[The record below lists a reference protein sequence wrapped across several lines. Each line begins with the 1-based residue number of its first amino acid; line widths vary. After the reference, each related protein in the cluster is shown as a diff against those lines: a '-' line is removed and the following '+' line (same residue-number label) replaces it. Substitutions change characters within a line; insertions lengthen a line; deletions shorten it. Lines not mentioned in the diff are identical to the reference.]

1 MTNVRMG
8 EIAVS
13 AQADC
18 ELVALGLGSCIG
30 LAMVDWDAGVSGL
43 AHIVLPE
50 SRGEGQTAGKFA
62 DLAVPELLARLRSL
76 GARAPRLKV
85 AIAGGA
91 KMFALEDTMD
101 VGSRN
106 EEAVRAALAAA
117 GVTITAAHTG
127 GRQGRTLR
135 VHVGR
140 RRVTIRSAGG
150 KPVVLLAAPGAPS
163 ACAGSPPSP
172 LNMTNAFGLAG
183 GM

>member
-1 MTNVRMG
+1 VTNVRMG

-13 AQADC
+13 AQPDC

-30 LAMVDWDAGVSGL
+30 LAMVDWDAGVAGL

-50 SRGEGQTAGKFA
+50 SRGDGRNAGKFA
-62 DLAVPELLARLRSL
+62 DLAVPALLTRLRDA
-76 GARAPRLKV
+76 GARVARLKV

-91 KMFALEDTMD
+91 KMFALEGTMD

-106 EEAVRAALAAA
+106 EDAVRVALADA

-135 VHVGR
+135 VHAGR
-140 RRVTIRSAGG
+140 GRVTIRSAGG
-150 KPVVLLAAPGAPS
+150 RPIVLLTGPGAPLGRP
-163 ACAGSPPSP
+163 ASP

>member
-30 LAMVDWDAGVSGL
+30 LAMVDWDAGVAGL

-50 SRGEGQTAGKFA
+50 SRGDGQNAGKFA
-62 DLAVPELLARLRSL
+62 DLAVPELLARVRRL
-76 GARAPRLKV
+76 GARVPRLKV

-91 KMFALEDTMD
+91 KMFALEGSLD

-106 EEAVRAALAAA
+106 EDAVRAALADA
-117 GVTITAAHTG
+117 GVAITAAHTG

-135 VHVGR
+135 VHAGR
-140 RRVTIRSAGG
+140 GRVTIRSAGG
-150 KPVVLLAAPGAPS
+150 KPVVLLAAPTEAP
-163 ACAGSPPSP
+163 ARPAPPLP
-172 LNMTNAFGLAG
+172 VNLTNAFGLAG
-183 GM
+183 GI